1 MKHKYKHTL
10 QDAKNAA
17 RPAERDGTPI
27 SVMFIELF
35 AKRLTLLI
43 ANYTNFSP
51 NTITYI
57 HLFFYLLAALCFF
70 NGTTSFILAGAIL
83 YMISTVLD
91 YCDGKLARLTSR
103 TSIKGKALDVFT
115 DTIGKGLLVISL
127 TYGLFRTTGNVIYI
141 LVGMVLL
148 FTYLFPPE
156 LHKIKVFYTDG
167 ASLVMGL
174 TETEKN
180 DNNPKPNLINKLH
193 IDRLLRYP
201 MKRGIRPYP
210 TDTDADNFLYFFCP
224 IIKFLGI
231 ASILHIETI
240 LFGLILYILRYS
252 IEIPIFT
259 YLVFKNIR
267 ER

>member
-1 MKHKYKHTL
+1 MKHKYTL

-17 RPAERDGTPI
+17 RPAERDGTPV
-27 SVMFIELF
+27 SVMFIEIF
-35 AKRLTLLI
+35 ARRLTLLI

-51 NTITYI
+51 NTVTYI

-70 NGTTSFILAGAIL
+70 NGTTAFIMLGAML
-83 YMISTVLD
+83 YMTSTVLD
-91 YCDGKLARLTSR
+91 YSDGKLARLTSR
-103 TSIKGKALDVFT
+103 TSIKGKALDVFI
-115 DTIGKGLLVISL
+115 DTIGKGILVISL

-141 LVGMVLL
+141 LVGLVIL

-156 LHKIKVFYTDG
+156 LHKIKVFYTEG
-167 ASLVMGL
+167 ASLVIGL
-174 TETEKN
+174 TETEKSGKS
-180 DNNPKPNLINKLH
+180 PKPSLISKLH

-210 TDTDADNFLYFFCP
+210 TDTDADIFLYFFCP

-267 ER
+267 EG

>member
-1 MKHKYKHTL
+1 MKHKYTL

-27 SVMFIELF
+27 SVLFIEIF

-51 NTITYI
+51 NTVTYI

-70 NGTTSFILAGAIL
+70 NGTTAFIMLGAML
-83 YMISTVLD
+83 YMTSTVLD
-91 YCDGKLARLTSR
+91 YSDGKLARLTSR
-103 TSIKGKALDVFT
+103 TSIKGKALDVFI
-115 DTIGKGLLVISL
+115 DTIGKGILVISL

-141 LVGMVLL
+141 LVGLVIL
-148 FTYLFPPE
+148 FIYLFPPE
-156 LHKIKVFYTDG
+156 LHKIKVFYTEG
-167 ASLVMGL
+167 TSLVIGL
-174 TETEKN
+174 TGTEKN
-180 DNNPKPNLINKLH
+180 TGNPKPNLMNKLH
-193 IDRLLRYP
+193 IDRLFRYL
-201 MKRGIRPYP
+201 MKKGIRPYP
-210 TDTDADNFLYFFCP
+210 TDTDADIFIYFFCP
-224 IIKFLGI
+224 IIRFLGI

-259 YLVFKNIR
+259 YLVFKNIK